1 MKSIQQCDNLA
12 NKKVLVRVDF
22 NVPLGDESGAEAWR
36 IKAAVPTI
44 QFLLSQSAKVIL
56 MTHLGRPEGV
66 KMEEFSVKKVSTQVN
81 EVLGRE
87 VKVLSDCVGEEVEKA
102 VEVMQ
107 GGEVVLLENLRFY
120 KEEEEN
126 DTQFAQQLARLAD
139 VYVNDAFSVS
149 HRAHASVEAVTRF
162 LPSYAGMSL
171 EKEVEYLSKVLSGNI
186 HPLTVIIGGL
196 KAETKLPVIGFLLN
210 QVDDVLVGGVVAN
223 FLLRAQG
230 VDIGQ
235 SKLDN
240 LSAAEVAKIDLQNS
254 KINTPVDVATDNPTK
269 TQVVLSE
276 GGVEGYRI
284 LDIGEKTIEKYQEI
298 IKQSRMVIWSGTMG
312 VFEDERYAEGTRAIA
327 QAMVESSAQT
337 IVGGGDTI
345 FALEKMGYIDKMTHI
360 STGGGAMLE
369 FLSGKLLPG
378 VVALQVNS

>member
-171 EKEVEYLSKVLSGNI
+171 EKEVEYLSKVLSGNM